1 MLFLIKRIRSSFNNE
16 CSSWCKNLDSSTNTR
31 PQRLFSSPFG
41 GRQSVTMVFTRWP
54 REDSFPVSGALGGTC
69 RCLSRFCN
77 ILLQDLTL
85 LHVKISRST
94 NFLSV
99 CRRKLKL
106 LTHLHTV
113 SYNHIRFLNTCS
125 RLVRISWAFVG
136 GNSNCWLIYTL

>member
-1 MLFLIKRIRSSFNNE
+1 
-16 CSSWCKNLDSSTNTR
+16 
-31 PQRLFSSPFG
+31 
-41 GRQSVTMVFTRWP
+41 MVFTRWP

-106 LTHLHTV
+106 LTHLHTGKLQSHTLSQYTLATRQNFLSVCRRKLKLLTHLHTV
-113 SYNHIRFLNTCS
+113 SYNHIRFLNTRT
-125 RLVRISWAFVG
+125 RLVRILAS
-136 GNSNCWLIYTL
+136 SEYYSITS